1 MELQL
6 TRRSGFYGMGSPL
19 EVMQGKKRIAAINH
33 QQTIFLALAEQT
45 PIRVRMFFLES
56 QPFQL
61 PKGQSALK
69 LEVVMNPALKRI
81 YRLLF
86 KPFSHDGG
94 IGLIIHLPLLVAF
107 CRCVFSGIFCLCFD
121 LFKKSVSYQGGSSWL
136 VVQIN
141 F

>member
-6 TRRSGFYGMGSPL
+6 TRRTGFYGMGSPL

-33 QQTIFLALAEQT
+33 QQTIFLGLAEQT

-81 YRLLF
+81 YIGFYLSLFLMMGVLGLLSS
-86 KPFSHDGG
+86 PFT
-94 IGLIIHLPLLVAF
+94 
-107 CRCVFSGIFCLCFD
+107 RCFL
-121 LFKKSVSYQGGSSWL
+121 SVC
-136 VVQIN
+136 I
-141 F
+141 

>member
-1 MELQL
+1 
-6 TRRSGFYGMGSPL
+6 MGSPL

-81 YRLLF
+81 YIGFYLSLFLMIGGLGLLSISLYSLLF
-86 KPFSHDGG
+86 VGVY
-94 IGLIIHLPLLVAF
+94 LVAYF
-107 CRCVFSGIFCLCFD
+107 VFVLIYL
-121 LFKKSVSYQGGSSWL
+121 KKAYLIKEVRHG
-136 VVQIN
+136 
-141 F
+141 

>member
-6 TRRSGFYGMGSPL
+6 TRRTGFYGMGSPL

-81 YRLLF
+81 YIGFYLSLFLMMGVLGLLSISLYSLLF
-86 KPFSHDGG
+86 VGVY
-94 IGLIIHLPLLVAF
+94 LVAYF
-107 CRCVFSGIFCLCFD
+107 VFVFIYL
-121 LFKKSVSYQGGSSWL
+121 KKAYLIKEVPHG
-136 VVQIN
+136 
-141 F
+141 

>member
-6 TRRSGFYGMGSPL
+6 TRRTGFYGMGSPL
-19 EVMQGKKRIAAINH
+19 VIMQGKKRIAAINH

-61 PKGQSALK
+61 PKDQSALK

-81 YRLLF
+81 YIGFYLSLFLMMGVLGLLSISLYSLLF
-86 KPFSHDGG
+86 VGVY
-94 IGLIIHLPLLVAF
+94 LVAYF
-107 CRCVFSGIFCLCFD
+107 VFVLICL
-121 LFKKSVSYQGGSSWL
+121 KKAYLIKEVPHG
-136 VVQIN
+136 
-141 F
+141 

>member
-6 TRRSGFYGMGSPL
+6 TRRTGFYGMGSPL

-33 QQTIFLALAEQT
+33 QQTIFLALVEQT

-81 YRLLF
+81 YIGFYLSLFLMMGVLGLLSISLYSLLF
-86 KPFSHDGG
+86 VGVY
-94 IGLIIHLPLLVAF
+94 LVAYF
-107 CRCVFSGIFCLCFD
+107 VFVLIYL
-121 LFKKSVSYQGGSSWL
+121 KKAYLIKEVPHG
-136 VVQIN
+136 
-141 F
+141 

>member
-6 TRRSGFYGMGSPL
+6 TRRTGFYGMGSPL
-19 EVMQGKKRIAAINH
+19 EIMQGKKRIAAINH

-61 PKGQSALK
+61 PQGQSALK

-81 YRLLF
+81 YIGFYLSLFLMIGGLGLLSISLYSLLF
-86 KPFSHDGG
+86 VGVY
-94 IGLIIHLPLLVAF
+94 LVAYF
-107 CRCVFSGIFCLCFD
+107 VFVLIYL
-121 LFKKSVSYQGGSSWL
+121 KKAYLIKEVRHG
-136 VVQIN
+136 
-141 F
+141 

>member
-6 TRRSGFYGMGSPL
+6 TRRTGFYGMGSPL

-61 PKGQSALK
+61 PQGQSALK
-69 LEVVMNPALKRI
+69 LEVVMNPALKRVYI
-81 YRLLF
+81 GFYLSLFLMIGGLGLLSISLYSLLF
-86 KPFSHDGG
+86 VGVY
-94 IGLIIHLPLLVAF
+94 LVAYF
-107 CRCVFSGIFCLCFD
+107 VFVLIYL
-121 LFKKSVSYQGGSSWL
+121 KKAYLIKEVRHG
-136 VVQIN
+136 
-141 F
+141 

>member
-1 MELQL
+1 
-6 TRRSGFYGMGSPL
+6 MGSPL
-19 EVMQGKKRIAAINH
+19 EVMQGKKNRCH
-33 QQTIFLALAEQT
+33 QSSANDFLALAEQT
-45 PIRVRMFFLES
+45 PIRVRMFLES

-81 YRLLF
+81 YIGFYLSLF
-86 KPFSHDGG
+86 LMMGYWAYYPSPFTRC
-94 IGLIIHLPLLVAF
+94 F

-121 LFKKSVSYQGGSSWL
+121 LFKKRILSRRFLMASGADQ
-136 VVQIN
+136 

>member
-6 TRRSGFYGMGSPL
+6 TRRTGFYGMGSPL

-69 LEVVMNPALKRI
+69 LEVVMNPTLKRVYI
-81 YRLLF
+81 GFYLSLFLMMGVLGLFSISLYSLLF
-86 KPFSHDGG
+86 VGVY
-94 IGLIIHLPLLVAF
+94 LVAYF
-107 CRCVFSGIFCLCFD
+107 VFVLIYL
-121 LFKKSVSYQGGSSWL
+121 KKAYLIKEVPHG
-136 VVQIN
+136 
-141 F
+141 

>member
-6 TRRSGFYGMGSPL
+6 TRRTGFYGMGSPL

-61 PKGQSALK
+61 PQGQSALK

-81 YRLLF
+81 YIGFYLSLFLMIGGLGLLSISLYSLLF
-86 KPFSHDGG
+86 VGVY
-94 IGLIIHLPLLVAF
+94 LVAYF
-107 CRCVFSGIFCLCFD
+107 VFVLIYL
-121 LFKKSVSYQGGSSWL
+121 KKAYLIKEVRHG
-136 VVQIN
+136 
-141 F
+141 

>member
-6 TRRSGFYGMGSPL
+6 TRRTGFYGMGSPL

-81 YRLLF
+81 YIGFYLSLFLMMGVLGLLSISLYSLLF
-86 KPFSHDGG
+86 VGVY
-94 IGLIIHLPLLVAF
+94 LVAYF
-107 CRCVFSGIFCLCFD
+107 VFVLIYL
-121 LFKKSVSYQGGSSWL
+121 KKAYLIKEVRHG
-136 VVQIN
+136 
-141 F
+141 

>member
-6 TRRSGFYGMGSPL
+6 TRRTGFYGMGSPL
-19 EVMQGKKRIAAINH
+19 EIMQGKKRIAAINH

-61 PKGQSALK
+61 PQGQSALK

-81 YRLLF
+81 YIGFYLSLFLMIGGLGLLSISLYSLLF
-86 KPFSHDGG
+86 VGVY
-94 IGLIIHLPLLVAF
+94 LVAYF
-107 CRCVFSGIFCLCFD
+107 VFVLIYL
-121 LFKKSVSYQGGSSWL
+121 KKAYLIKEVRHC
-136 VVQIN
+136 
-141 F
+141 

>member
-6 TRRSGFYGMGSPL
+6 TRRTGFYGMGSPL

-56 QPFQL
+56 QTFQL

-81 YRLLF
+81 YIGFYLSLFLMMGVLGLLSISLYSLLF
-86 KPFSHDGG
+86 VGVY
-94 IGLIIHLPLLVAF
+94 LVAYF
-107 CRCVFSGIFCLCFD
+107 VFVLIYL
-121 LFKKSVSYQGGSSWL
+121 KKAYLIKEVPHG
-136 VVQIN
+136 
-141 F
+141 

>member
-6 TRRSGFYGMGSPL
+6 TRRTGFYGMGSPL

-81 YRLLF
+81 YIGFYLSLFLMMGVLGLLSISLYSLLF
-86 KPFSHDGG
+86 VGVY
-94 IGLIIHLPLLVAF
+94 LVAYF
-107 CRCVFSGIFCLCFD
+107 VFVLIYL
-121 LFKKSVSYQGGSSWL
+121 KKVYLIKEVPHG
-136 VVQIN
+136 
-141 F
+141 

>member
-6 TRRSGFYGMGSPL
+6 TRRTGFYGMGSPL

-81 YRLLF
+81 YIGFYLSLF
-86 KPFSHDGG
+86 LMMGYWAYYPSPFT
-94 IGLIIHLPLLVAF
+94 
-107 CRCVFSGIFCLCFD
+107 RCFL
-121 LFKKSVSYQGGSSWL
+121 SVC
-136 VVQIN
+136 I
-141 F
+141 

>member
-1 MELQL
+1 MEWAVPW
-6 TRRSGFYGMGSPL
+6 RSCK
-19 EVMQGKKRIAAINH
+19 EKKRIAAINH

-81 YRLLF
+81 YIGFYLSLFLMMGVLGLLSISLYSLLF
-86 KPFSHDGG
+86 VGVY
-94 IGLIIHLPLLVAF
+94 LVAYF
-107 CRCVFSGIFCLCFD
+107 VFVLIYL
-121 LFKKSVSYQGGSSWL
+121 KKAYLIKEVPHG
-136 VVQIN
+136 
-141 F
+141 

>member
-6 TRRSGFYGMGSPL
+6 TRRTGFYGMGSPL
-19 EVMQGKKRIAAINH
+19 EIMQGKKRIAAINH

-61 PKGQSALK
+61 PQGQSALK

-81 YRLLF
+81 YIGFYISLFLMIGGLGLLSISLYSLLF
-86 KPFSHDGG
+86 VGVY
-94 IGLIIHLPLLVAF
+94 LVAYF
-107 CRCVFSGIFCLCFD
+107 VFVLIYL
-121 LFKKSVSYQGGSSWL
+121 KKAYLIKEVSHG
-136 VVQIN
+136 
-141 F
+141 

>member
-6 TRRSGFYGMGSPL
+6 TRRTGFYGMGSRL
-19 EVMQGKKRIAAINH
+19 EIMQGKKRIAAINH

-61 PKGQSALK
+61 PQGQSALK

-81 YRLLF
+81 YIGFYLSLFLMIGGLGLLSISLYSLLF
-86 KPFSHDGG
+86 VGVY
-94 IGLIIHLPLLVAF
+94 LVAYF
-107 CRCVFSGIFCLCFD
+107 VFVLIYL
-121 LFKKSVSYQGGSSWL
+121 KKAYLIKEVRHG
-136 VVQIN
+136 
-141 F
+141 

>member
-6 TRRSGFYGMGSPL
+6 TRRTGFYGMGSPL
-19 EVMQGKKRIAAINH
+19 EVMQGKKRITAINH

-45 PIRVRMFFLES
+45 PIRVHMFFLES

-81 YRLLF
+81 YIGFYLSLFLMMGVLGLLSISLYSLLF
-86 KPFSHDGG
+86 VGVY
-94 IGLIIHLPLLVAF
+94 LVAYF
-107 CRCVFSGIFCLCFD
+107 VFVLIYL
-121 LFKKSVSYQGGSSWL
+121 KKAYLIKEVPHG
-136 VVQIN
+136 
-141 F
+141 

>member
-6 TRRSGFYGMGSPL
+6 TRRTGFYGMGSTL
-19 EVMQGKKRIAAINH
+19 EIMQGKKRIAAINH

-61 PKGQSALK
+61 PQGQSALK

-81 YRLLF
+81 YIGFYISLFLMIGGLGLLSISLYSLLF
-86 KPFSHDGG
+86 VGVY
-94 IGLIIHLPLLVAF
+94 LVAYF
-107 CRCVFSGIFCLCFD
+107 VFVLIYL
-121 LFKKSVSYQGGSSWL
+121 KKAYLIKEVRHG
-136 VVQIN
+136 
-141 F
+141 